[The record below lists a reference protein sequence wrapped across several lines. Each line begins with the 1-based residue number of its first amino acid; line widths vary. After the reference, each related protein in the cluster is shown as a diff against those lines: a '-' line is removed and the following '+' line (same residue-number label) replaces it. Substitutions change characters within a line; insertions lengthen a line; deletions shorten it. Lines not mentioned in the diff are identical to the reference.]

1 MCYKNLEE
9 LLQKLQRNSE
19 LAINWFEDNYKCL
32 LLISGHEYEHQW
44 AQISKNMVWEE
55 NQVKYL
61 GITIDK
67 LNFDSHILNICSKAN
82 KKLSALCRLYVFF

>member
-1 MCYKNLEE
+1 MCYKNLED

-61 GITIDK
+61 EITIDK
-67 LNFDSHILNICSKAN
+67 LNFDSHILNICSTAN